1 MTGTPDLVIR
11 GGTIADGLGG
21 ELFEADVAITNGRIS
36 EIGKVSAK
44 GKEEIDARGKLV
56 TPGFVDVHTHYD
68 GQVTWSQDITP
79 SSQNGVT
86 TAIMGNCGVGFAPCR
101 PSDHHRLIQL
111 MEGVEDIPEP
121 VLSAG
126 IPWSWESFPDYME
139 WLSKRHFDIDIG
151 AQLPHAA
158 LRVYV
163 MGERG
168 ARRDPS
174 TAEDNRA
181 MAALA
186 GDAVRAGAL
195 GFSTS
200 RTLNH
205 RTSTG
210 DFTPTLKAGEDELT
224 AIAGAMHKVG
234 RSVLQF
240 VLDLSTLDED
250 LPMMLRV
257 AANTQIPVSFSITQN
272 DKAPQRWRQTLDMIR
287 DASARGL
294 SITAQIAA
302 RPVGLML
309 GLELSRNPFQT
320 HPSYQAIAHLPL
332 KPSGW
337 RGCISPRCAPRSS
350 ARHATAT
357 DDPLFF
363 RPNYDKMYLLG
374 NPPDYEQP
382 PENTLGAQARRHGQ
396 QPEALAYDAMLTDD
410 GRGMLYVP
418 FLNYSDGNLDATR
431 EMLRDPNSVPGLSDG
446 GAHCGIICDASF
458 PTYLLTHWTRDRSRG
473 EKLSIPFVV
482 AAQSRKTALSV
493 GLHDRG
499 VIAPGYKA
507 DINVIDYDKLHLHPP
522 KVHYDL
528 PVGGRRLLQRGRRL
542 RRHHRLR
549 RGDAARR
556 HRHGIASG
564 QIGARRAGQQVP
576 VRRGGGLKP
585 GDSTKPVSFPRRQ
598 ERHERLRYA
607 SGKFGLRNRLPHQP
621 CPFRVGPQQQQAGHS

>member
-1 MTGTPDLVIR
+1 MMLANKTDLGWKAMTSTPDLVIR
-11 GGTIADGLGG
+11 GGNIADGKGG
-21 ELFEADVAITNGRIS
+21 ELYEADVAISGGRIT
-36 EIGKVSAK
+36 EVGKVSTK
-44 GKEEIDARGKLV
+44 GKEEIDAKGKLV

-68 GQVTWSQDITP
+68 GQVAWSQDITP

-86 TAIMGNCGVGFAPCR
+86 TAIMGNCGVGFAPCK
-101 PSDHHRLIQL
+101 PSDHVRLIQL

-126 IPWSWESFPDYME
+126 IPWAWESFPDYME
-139 WLSKRHFDIDIG
+139 WLSKRNFDVDIG

-174 TAEDNRA
+174 TPEDNKA

-186 GDAVRAGAL
+186 ADAVRAGAL

-224 AIAGAMHKVG
+224 AIAAAMHAQG

-240 VLDLSTLDED
+240 VLDLSTINED

-257 AANTQIPVSFSITQN
+257 AENTRIPVTFSITQN
-272 DKAPQRWRQTLDMIR
+272 DKEPRRWRKTFDIIK

-294 SITAQIAA
+294 NITAQVPA

-320 HPSYQAIAHLPL
+320 HPSYKAIAHLPL
-332 KPSGW
+332 AERLKRLHQPETKAAILSE
-337 RGCISPRCAPRSS
+337 
-350 ARHATAT
+350 HATTT

-374 NPPDYEQP
+374 NPPDYEQS
-382 PENTLGAQARRHGQ
+382 PENTLGAQAKRQGRR
-396 QPEALAYDAMLTDD
+396 PEELAYEAMLTEE

-418 FLNYSDGNLDATR
+418 FLGYSDGNLDATR
-431 EMLRDPNSVPGLSDG
+431 EMMLEPNAVPGLSDG

-482 AAQSRKTALSV
+482 AAQARRTALSV
-493 GLHDRG
+493 GLSDRG
-499 VIAPGYKA
+499 VIAPGFKA
-507 DINVIDYDKLHLHPP
+507 DVNVIDYDKLHLHPP

-528 PVGGRRLLQRGRRL
+528 PVGGRRLLQQVDGYDATIVSGVVTQRDGNATGAHPGKLVRGAQ
-542 RRHHRLR
+542 
-549 RGDAARR
+549 GDAR
-556 HRHGIASG
+556 
-564 QIGARRAGQQVP
+564 QFGAAAG
-576 VRRGGGLKP
+576 
-585 GDSTKPVSFPRRQ
+585 
-598 ERHERLRYA
+598 
-607 SGKFGLRNRLPHQP
+607 
-621 CPFRVGPQQQQAGHS
+621 

>member
-1 MTGTPDLVIR
+1 MIANPDLVIR
-11 GGTIADGLGG
+11 GGTLADGSGG
-21 ELFEADVAITNGRIS
+21 DLYEADVAIKDGRIA
-36 EIGKVSAK
+36 EVGKVSAK
-44 GKEEIDARGKLV
+44 GKEEIDAKGKLV
-56 TPGFVDVHTHYD
+56 APGFVDVHTHYD

-86 TAIMGNCGVGFAPCR
+86 TAIMGNCGVGFAPCK
-101 PSDHHRLIQL
+101 PADHLRLIQL

-126 IPWSWESFPDYME
+126 IPWAWESFPDYMN
-139 WLSKRHFDIDIG
+139 WLSKRRFDIDVG

-181 MAALA
+181 MAQLA
-186 GDAVRAGAL
+186 REAVRSGAL

-224 AIAGAMHKVG
+224 AIAEAMHGEG

-240 VLDLSTLDED
+240 VLDLSTLHED

-257 AANTQIPVSFSITQN
+257 AENTKCPITFSITQN
-272 DKAPQRWRQTLDMIR
+272 DKAPQRWRQTFAEIN
-287 DASARGL
+287 AAAARGL
-294 SITAQIAA
+294 NITAQIAA

-320 HPSYQAIAHLPL
+320 HPSYRAIARLPL
-332 KPSGW
+332 AERLIRLRQPEVRAAILSE
-337 RGCISPRCAPRSS
+337 S
-350 ARHATAT
+350 ATAT

-382 PENTLGAQARRHGQ
+382 PENALGARARREGKR
-396 QPEALAYDAMLTDD
+396 PEELAYDAMLTED

-418 FLNYSDGNLDATR
+418 FLNYADGNLDATR
-431 EMLRDPNSVPGLSDG
+431 EMLQDPRSVPGLSDG

-482 AAQSRKTALSV
+482 AVQSRKTALSV

-499 VIAPGYKA
+499 LLAPGHKA
-507 DINVIDYDKLHLHPP
+507 DVNVIDYDKLHLHPP

-528 PVGGRRLLQRGRRL
+528 PVGGRRLLQQVDGYDATVVSGVVTQREGRATGARPGKLVRGAQGTAPGL
-542 RRHHRLR
+542 
-549 RGDAARR
+549 DAA
-556 HRHGIASG
+556 AS
-564 QIGARRAGQQVP
+564 
-576 VRRGGGLKP
+576 
-585 GDSTKPVSFPRRQ
+585 
-598 ERHERLRYA
+598 
-607 SGKFGLRNRLPHQP
+607 
-621 CPFRVGPQQQQAGHS
+621 

>member
-1 MTGTPDLVIR
+1 MAMTSTPDLVIR
-11 GGTIADGLGG
+11 GGTVADGKGG
-21 ELFEADVAITNGRIS
+21 DLFEADIAVSGGRIT
-36 EIGKVSAK
+36 ELGKVLGK
-44 GKEEIDARGKLV
+44 GTEEIDARGKLV
-56 TPGFVDVHTHYD
+56 TPGFVDIHTHYD
-68 GQVTWSQDITP
+68 GQVTWANDISP

-86 TAIMGNCGVGFAPCR
+86 TAVMGNCGVGFAPCK
-101 PSDHHRLIQL
+101 PEDHQRLIQL

-126 IPWSWESFPDYME
+126 IPWQWESFSDYMD
-139 WLSKRHFDIDIG
+139 WLSKRPFDIDIG

-168 ARRDPS
+168 ARRDPA
-174 TAEDNRA
+174 TPEDNRA

-186 GDAVRAGAL
+186 SDAVRAGAL

-210 DFTPTLKAGEDELT
+210 DYTPTLKAGEDELT
-224 AIAGAMHKVG
+224 AIAAAMQSQG

-240 VLDLSTLDED
+240 VLDLSTINED

-257 AANTQIPVSFSITQN
+257 AENTKCPISFSITQN
-272 DKAPQRWRQTLDMIR
+272 DKAPRRWRQTLDTIAE
-287 DASARGL
+287 ASARGL

-302 RPVGLML
+302 RPVGLLL

-320 HPSYQAIAHLPL
+320 HPSYKAIASLPL
-332 KPSGW
+332 ADRLNRLHQPDVRAAILSE
-337 RGCISPRCAPRSS
+337 S
-350 ARHATAT
+350 ATAT

-374 NPPDYEQP
+374 DPPDYEQP
-382 PENTLGAQARRHGQ
+382 PENALGAQARRQGRR
-396 QPEALAYDAMLTDD
+396 PEELAYDAMLADN
-410 GRGMLYVP
+410 GKGMLYVP
-418 FLNYSDGNLDATR
+418 FLNYADGNLDAVR
-431 EMLRDPNSVPGLSDG
+431 EMLRDPHSVPGLSDG

-493 GLHDRG
+493 GLGDRG
-499 VIAPGYKA
+499 VLAPGYKA
-507 DINVIDYDKLHLHPP
+507 DVNVIDYDRLHLHPP

-528 PVGGRRLLQRGRRL
+528 PVGGRRLLQQVDGY
-542 RRHHRLR
+542 
-549 RGDAARR
+549 DAT
-556 HRHGIASG
+556 IVSG
-564 QIGARRAGQQVP
+564 V
-576 VRRGGGLKP
+576 VTRRGGVATGARP
-585 GDSTKPVSFPRRQ
+585 G
-598 ERHERLRYA
+598 RLVRGAGAGA
-607 SGKFGLRNRLPHQP
+607 SRIG
-621 CPFRVGPQQQQAGHS
+621 AAAS

>member
-1 MTGTPDLVIR
+1 MTNADLVIR
-11 GGTIADGLGG
+11 GGNIADGRGG
-21 ELFEADVAITNGRIS
+21 ELFEADVAIKDGRIT
-36 EIGKVSAK
+36 EIGKVLGK
-44 GKEEIDARGKLV
+44 GKEEIDAKGKLV

-68 GQVTWSQDITP
+68 GQVTWSHDITP

-86 TAIMGNCGVGFAPCR
+86 SAIMGNCGVGFAPCK
-101 PSDHHRLIQL
+101 PEDHLRLIQL

-126 IPWSWESFPDYME
+126 IPWAWESFPDYMN
-139 WLSKRHFDIDIG
+139 WLSKRNFDIDIG

-174 TAEDNRA
+174 TADDNKV
-181 MAALA
+181 MAKLA
-186 GDAVRAGAL
+186 AEAVRAGAL

-224 AIAGAMHKVG
+224 AIAGAMQG
-234 RSVLQF
+234 AGASVLQF
-240 VLDLSTLDED
+240 VLDLSTIHED

-257 AANTQIPVSFSITQN
+257 AENTKCPITFSITQN
-272 DKAPQRWRQTLDMIR
+272 DKAPRRYRQTLAEIN
-287 DASARGL
+287 AAAARGL
-294 SITAQIAA
+294 QITAQIAA
-302 RPVGLML
+302 RPVGLLL

-320 HPSYQAIAHLPL
+320 HPSYKAIADLPL
-332 KPSGW
+332 AERVARLRQSEV
-337 RGCISPRCAPRSS
+337 RAAILSES
-350 ARHATAT
+350 ASAT

-363 RPNYDKMYLLG
+363 RPNYEKIYLLG
-374 NPPDYEQP
+374 DPPDYEQP
-382 PENTLGAQARRHGQ
+382 MENALGPQARRLGKV
-396 QPEALAYDAMLTDD
+396 PEELAYDAMLSDD

-418 FLNYSDGNLDATR
+418 FLNYVDGNLDSTR
-431 EMLRDPNSVPGLSDG
+431 EMLTDPRSVPGLSDG

-458 PTYLLTHWTRDRSRG
+458 PTYLLTHWTRDRKRG

-482 AAQSRKTALSV
+482 AVQSRKTALSV

-499 VIAPGYKA
+499 VIAPGFKA
-507 DINVIDYDKLHLHPP
+507 DVNVIDYDRLHLHPP

-528 PVGGRRLLQRGRRL
+528 PVGGRRLLQQVDGYDVTIVSGVVTRRD
-542 RRHHRLR
+542 
-549 RGDAARR
+549 GVAT
-556 HRHGIASG
+556 
-564 QIGARRAGQQVP
+564 GARPGRLLRGAQGRA
-576 VRRGGGLKP
+576 
-585 GDSTKPVSFPRRQ
+585 
-598 ERHERLRYA
+598 E
-607 SGKFGLRNRLPHQP
+607 FGAA
-621 CPFRVGPQQQQAGHS
+621 AG

>member
-1 MTGTPDLVIR
+1 MNAMTANPDLVIR

-21 ELFEADVAITNGRIS
+21 ELFEADVAITDGRIS
-36 EIGKVSAK
+36 EIGKISSKGREEVDAK
-44 GKEEIDARGKLV
+44 GKLV
-56 TPGFVDVHTHYD
+56 APGFVDVHTHYD

-86 TAIMGNCGVGFAPCR
+86 TAVMGNCGVGFAPCK
-101 PSDHHRLIQL
+101 PSDHQRLIEL

-126 IPWSWESFPDYME
+126 IPWSWESFPDYLG
-139 WLSKRHFDIDIG
+139 WLSKRQFDIDIG

-174 TAEDNRA
+174 TSEDNKA
-181 MAALA
+181 MAGLA
-186 GDAVRAGAL
+186 GEAVRAGAL

-210 DFTPTLKAGEDELT
+210 DFTPTLKAGEAELT
-224 AIAGAMHKVG
+224 AIAGAMHGVG

-240 VLDLSTLDED
+240 VLDLSTLHED

-257 AANTQIPVSFSITQN
+257 AKNTNCPISFSITQN
-272 DKAPQRWRQTLDMIR
+272 DKAPRRWRETLDTINQ
-287 DASARGL
+287 AAARGL

-302 RPVGLML
+302 RPVGLLL

-320 HPSYQAIAHLPL
+320 HPSYRAIAKLPL
-332 KPSGW
+332 AE
-337 RGCISPRCAPRSS
+337 RLTHLRRSE
-350 ARHATAT
+350 ARAAILSETATAT

-382 PENTLGAQARRHGQ
+382 PENGLGPQARSQGR
-396 QPEALAYDAMLTDD
+396 QPEELAYDAMLTDE

-418 FLNYSDGNLDATR
+418 FLNYADGNLDA
-431 EMLRDPNSVPGLSDG
+431 G
-446 GAHCGIICDASF
+446 
-458 PTYLLTHWTRDRSRG
+458 
-473 EKLSIPFVV
+473 
-482 AAQSRKTALSV
+482 
-493 GLHDRG
+493 
-499 VIAPGYKA
+499 
-507 DINVIDYDKLHLHPP
+507 
-522 KVHYDL
+522 
-528 PVGGRRLLQRGRRL
+528 
-542 RRHHRLR
+542 
-549 RGDAARR
+549 
-556 HRHGIASG
+556 
-564 QIGARRAGQQVP
+564 
-576 VRRGGGLKP
+576 
-585 GDSTKPVSFPRRQ
+585 
-598 ERHERLRYA
+598 
-607 SGKFGLRNRLPHQP
+607 
-621 CPFRVGPQQQQAGHS
+621 

>member
-1 MTGTPDLVIR
+1 MTSNPDLVIR
-11 GGTIADGLGG
+11 GGSIADGLGG
-21 ELFEADVAITNGRIS
+21 ELFEADVAIKDGRII
-36 EIGKVSAK
+36 EVGRVAGK
-44 GKEEIDARGKLV
+44 GTEEVDARGKLV
-56 TPGFVDVHTHYD
+56 APGFVDLHTHYD

-86 TAIMGNCGVGFAPCR
+86 SAVMGNCGVGFAPCR
-101 PSDHHRLIQL
+101 PSDHVRLIQL

-126 IPWSWESFPDYME
+126 IPWAWESFGDYMD
-139 WLSKRHFDIDIG
+139 WLSQRRFDVDIG

-168 ARRDPS
+168 ARRDPA
-174 TAEDNRA
+174 TLEDNAA

-210 DFTPTLKAGEDELT
+210 DYTPTLKAGEDELT

-240 VLDLSTLDED
+240 VLDQGSIEED

-257 AANTQIPVSFSITQN
+257 AEKTQCPISFSVTQA
-272 DKAPQRWRQTLDMIR
+272 DKAPRRWRQTLDTINA
-287 DASARGL
+287 ASARGL
-294 SITAQIAA
+294 AITAQIAA

-320 HPSYQAIAHLPL
+320 HPSYRAIANLPL
-332 KPSGW
+332 AE
-337 RGCISPRCAPRSS
+337 RL
-350 ARHATAT
+350 ARLHQPEVRAAILSETATAT

-374 NPPDYEQP
+374 DPPDYEQP
-382 PENTLGAQARRHGQ
+382 PENALGARARRQGK
-396 QPEALAYDAMLTDD
+396 QPEELAYDAMLSDG

-418 FLNYSDGNLDATR
+418 FLNYADGNLDAVR
-431 EMLRDPNSVPGLSDG
+431 EMLSDPHSVPGLSDG

-458 PTYLLTHWTRDRSRG
+458 PTYLLTHWTRDRKRG

-482 AAQSRKTALSV
+482 AAQSRKTALSA
-493 GLHDRG
+493 GLSDRG
-499 VIAPGYKA
+499 VLAPGYKA
-507 DINVIDYDKLHLHPP
+507 DVNVIDYDRLHLHPP

-528 PVGGRRLLQRGRRL
+528 PVGGRRLLQQVDGYDLTIVSGVVTQRG
-542 RRHHRLR
+542 
-549 RGDAARR
+549 GTAT
-556 HRHGIASG
+556 
-564 QIGARRAGQQVP
+564 GARPGRL
-576 VRRGGGLKP
+576 VRGAQGSL
-585 GDSTKPVSFPRRQ
+585 Q
-598 ERHERLRYA
+598 
-607 SGKFGLRNRLPHQP
+607 
-621 CPFRVGPQQQQAGHS
+621 

>member
-1 MTGTPDLVIR
+1 MTNPDLVIR
-11 GGTIADGLGG
+11 GGMVADGNGG
-21 ELFEADVAITNGRIS
+21 ELFEADVAITGGRIS
-36 EIGKVSAK
+36 EVGKISGK

-86 TAIMGNCGVGFAPCR
+86 TAIMGNCGVGFAPCK
-101 PSDHHRLIQL
+101 PADHTRLIQL

-126 IPWSWESFPDYME
+126 IPWAWESFPDYMG
-139 WLSKRHFDIDIG
+139 WLSKRDFDIDVG

-174 TAEDNRA
+174 TVEDNAA
-181 MAALA
+181 MAKLA
-186 GDAVRAGAL
+186 GEAVRSGAL

-224 AIAGAMHKVG
+224 AIAGAMHREG

-240 VLDLSTLDED
+240 VLDLSTIDDD

-257 AANTQIPVSFSITQN
+257 ADTTKCPISFSITQN
-272 DKAPQRWRQTLDMIR
+272 DKAPQRWRQTLDEIN
-287 DASARGL
+287 AAAQRGL

-302 RPVGLML
+302 RPVGLLL

-320 HPSYQAIAHLPL
+320 HPSYRAIAHLPL
-332 KPSGW
+332 KE
-337 RGCISPRCAPRSS
+337 RL
-350 ARHATAT
+350 ARLHQPEVRQAILSETATAT

-363 RPNYDKMYLLG
+363 RPNYDKMFLLG
-374 NPPDYEQP
+374 DPPDYEQP
-382 PENTLGAQARRHGQ
+382 PENALGPQARKQGRK
-396 QPEALAYDAMLTDD
+396 PEELAYDAMLSDE

-418 FLNYSDGNLDATR
+418 FLNYADGNLDATR
-431 EMLRDPNSVPGLSDG
+431 EMLIDPQSVPGLSDG

-458 PTYLLTHWTRDRSRG
+458 PTYLLTHWTRDRTRG

-493 GLHDRG
+493 GLTDRG
-499 VIAPGYKA
+499 LIAPGYKA
-507 DINVIDYDKLHLHPP
+507 DINVIDYDRLHLHPP

-528 PVGGRRLLQRGRRL
+528 PVGGRRLLQDVDGYEATIVSGVVTRRHGAATGRRPGKL
-542 RRHHRLR
+542 I
-549 RGDAARR
+549 RGAQ
-556 HRHGIASG
+556 G
-564 QIGARRAGQQVP
+564 V
-576 VRRGGGLKP
+576 V
-585 GDSTKPVSFPRRQ
+585 
-598 ERHERLRYA
+598 
-607 SGKFGLRNRLPHQP
+607 N
-621 CPFRVGPQQQQAGHS
+621 

>member
-1 MTGTPDLVIR
+1 MTDQPDLVIR
-11 GGTIADGLGG
+11 GGTLADGTGG
-21 ELFEADVAITNGRIS
+21 DLYEADIAIKDGRIA
-36 EIGKVSAK
+36 EVGKVAAK
-44 GKEEIDARGKLV
+44 GVEEIDAKGKLV

-68 GQVTWSQDITP
+68 GQVTWSHDITP

-101 PSDHHRLIQL
+101 PADHQRLIQL

-121 VLSAG
+121 VLEAG
-126 IPWSWESFPDYME
+126 IPWEWESFPDYMD
-139 WLSKRHFDIDIG
+139 WLSKRHFDMDIG

-168 ARRDPS
+168 ARRDPA

-181 MAALA
+181 MASLA
-186 GDAVRAGAL
+186 GDAVRSGAL

-210 DFTPTLKAGEDELT
+210 DYTPTLKAGEDELT
-224 AIAGAMHKVG
+224 AIAGAMHGAG

-240 VLDLSTLDED
+240 VLDLSTLHED

-257 AANTQIPVSFSITQN
+257 ADSTKCPISFSVTQN
-272 DKAPQRWRQTLDMIR
+272 DKAPERWRQTLAEINQ
-287 DASARGL
+287 AAARGL
-294 SITAQIAA
+294 SITAQIPA
-302 RPVGLML
+302 RPVGLLL

-320 HPSYQAIAHLPL
+320 HPSYREIAHLSLP
-332 KPSGW
+332 
-337 RGCISPRCAPRSS
+337 
-350 ARHATAT
+350 ARVARLRQSEVRAAILSETATAT

-363 RPNYDKMYLLG
+363 KPNYDKMYLLG
-374 NPPDYEQP
+374 DPPDYEQP
-382 PENTLGAQARRHGQ
+382 PEKTLGAQARARGCK
-396 QPEALAYDAMLTDD
+396 PEELAYDAMLSDD

-418 FLNYSDGNLDATR
+418 FLNYSDGNLDATY
-431 EMLRDPNSVPGLSDG
+431 EMLRDPRSVPGLSDG

-473 EKLSIPFVV
+473 DKLSIPFVV

-493 GLHDRG
+493 GLEDRG
-499 VIAPGYKA
+499 LLAPGYKA
-507 DINVIDYDKLHLHPP
+507 DVNVIDYDRLHLHPP

-528 PVGGRRLLQRGRRL
+528 PVGGRRLMQEVDGYDATIVAGRVT
-542 RRHHRLR
+542 RRH
-549 RGDAARR
+549 
-556 HRHGIASG
+556 G
-564 QIGARRAGQQVP
+564 QATGA
-576 VRRGGGLKP
+576 
-585 GDSTKPVSFPRRQ
+585 
-598 ERHERLRYA
+598 
-607 SGKFGLRNRLPHQP
+607 
-621 CPFRVGPQQQQAGHS
+621 QAGRLIRGAQAVN

>member
-1 MTGTPDLVIR
+1 MATNPDLVIR
-11 GGTIADGLGG
+11 GGTIADGRGG
-21 ELFEADVAITNGRIS
+21 ELFEADVAISGGVITDV
-36 EIGKVSAK
+36 GKITAT
-44 GKEEIDARGKLV
+44 GQEEIDARGKLV

-126 IPWSWESFPDYME
+126 IPWSWESFPDYMD
-139 WLSKRHFDIDIG
+139 WLSKRSFDIDIG

-174 TAEDNRA
+174 TAEDNEA

-210 DFTPTLKAGEDELT
+210 DFTPTLKAGEAELT
-224 AIAGAMHKVG
+224 AIAGAMHDVG

-240 VLDLSTLDED
+240 VLDLSTLHED

-257 AANTQIPVSFSITQN
+257 AKNTNCPISFSITQN
-272 DKAPQRWRQTLDMIR
+272 DKAPRRWRETLDTINQ
-287 DASARGL
+287 AAARGL

-302 RPVGLML
+302 RPVGLLL

-320 HPSYQAIAHLPL
+320 HPSYRAIAHLPL
-332 KPSGW
+332 AERLARLHQPEIRAS
-337 RGCISPRCAPRSS
+337 ILSETASP
-350 ARHATAT
+350 T

-374 NPPDYEQP
+374 DPPDYEQP
-382 PENTLGAQARRHGQ
+382 PENTLGAQARRLGRK
-396 QPEALAYDAMLTDD
+396 PEELAYDAMLTDQ

-418 FLNYSDGNLDATR
+418 FLNYADGNLDATL
-431 EMLRDPNSVPGLSDG
+431 EMLRDPLSVPGLE
-446 GAHCGIICDASF
+446 
-458 PTYLLTHWTRDRSRG
+458 RRR
-473 EKLSIPFVV
+473 
-482 AAQSRKTALSV
+482 RAL
-493 GLHDRG
+493 
-499 VIAPGYKA
+499 
-507 DINVIDYDKLHLHPP
+507 
-522 KVHYDL
+522 
-528 PVGGRRLLQRGRRL
+528 
-542 RRHHRLR
+542 RHHL
-549 RGDAARR
+549 
-556 HRHGIASG
+556 
-564 QIGARRAGQQVP
+564 
-576 VRRGGGLKP
+576 
-585 GDSTKPVSFPRRQ
+585 
-598 ERHERLRYA
+598 
-607 SGKFGLRNRLPHQP
+607 
-621 CPFRVGPQQQQAGHS
+621 

>member
-1 MTGTPDLVIR
+1 MSGTPDLVIR
-11 GGTIADGLGG
+11 GGTVADGGG
-21 ELFEADVAITNGRIS
+21 GDLYEADVAIADGRIT
-36 EIGKVSAK
+36 EVGKVLAK

-56 TPGFVDVHTHYD
+56 APGFVDVHTHYD

-101 PSDHHRLIQL
+101 PSDHVRLIQL

-126 IPWSWESFPDYME
+126 IPWLWESFPDYMD
-139 WLSKRHFDIDIG
+139 WLSQRGFDVDIG

-174 TAEDNRA
+174 TAEDNKQ

-224 AIAGAMHKVG
+224 AIAGAMHGVG

-240 VLDLSTLDED
+240 VLDLSTLNED

-257 AANTQIPVSFSITQN
+257 AENTRCPISFSITQN
-272 DKAPQRWRQTLDMIR
+272 DKAPNRWRQTLDTIGEATR
-287 DASARGL
+287 RGL

-320 HPSYQAIAHLPL
+320 HPSYRALAHLPL
-332 KPSGW
+332 AE
-337 RGCISPRCAPRSS
+337 RV
-350 ARHATAT
+350 ARLRMPEVRAAILSENATAT

-382 PENTLGAQARRHGQ
+382 PENALGAQAKRQGKR
-396 QPEALAYDAMLTDD
+396 PEELAYDAMLTDD

-418 FLNYSDGNLDATR
+418 FLNYADGNLDATR
-431 EMLRDPNSVPGLSDG
+431 EMLRDPNAVPGLSDG

-473 EKLSIPFVV
+473 EKLSIPFVI

-493 GLHDRG
+493 GLYDRG
-499 VIAPGYKA
+499 LLAPGLKA
-507 DINVIDYDKLHLHPP
+507 DVNVIDYDRLHLHPP

-528 PVGGRRLLQRGRRL
+528 PVGGRRLLQQVDGY
-542 RRHHRLR
+542 
-549 RGDAARR
+549 DAT
-556 HRHGIASG
+556 IVSG
-564 QIGARRAGQQVP
+564 V
-576 VRRGGGLKP
+576 VTRRGGKATGARP
-585 GDSTKPVSFPRRQ
+585 GKLVRGTQ
-598 ERHERLRYA
+598 GRL
-607 SGKFGLRNRLPHQP
+607 H
-621 CPFRVGPQQQQAGHS
+621 

>member
-1 MTGTPDLVIR
+1 MTSTPDLVIR
-11 GGTIADGLGG
+11 GGNIADGKGG
-21 ELFEADVAITNGRIS
+21 DLYEADVAITGGHIT
-36 EIGKVSAK
+36 EVGKVSAK
-44 GKEEIDARGKLV
+44 GKEEIDAKGKLV
-56 TPGFVDVHTHYD
+56 APGFVDVHTHYD

-86 TAIMGNCGVGFAPCR
+86 SAVMGNCGVGFAPCR
-101 PSDHHRLIQL
+101 PSDHQRLIEL

-126 IPWSWESFPDYME
+126 IPWAWESFPDYME
-139 WLSKRHFDIDIG
+139 WLSKRSFDMDVG

-174 TAEDNRA
+174 TPEDNIA

-240 VLDLSTLDED
+240 VLDQGSIEED

-257 AANTQIPVSFSITQN
+257 AENTKCPISFSVAQA
-272 DKAPQRWRQTLDMIR
+272 DKAPRRWRQTLDTINAAC
-287 DASARGL
+287 DRGL

-302 RPVGLML
+302 RPVGLLL

-320 HPSYQAIAHLPL
+320 HPSYHAIAKLPPAERL
-332 KPSGW
+332 
-337 RGCISPRCAPRSS
+337 
-350 ARHATAT
+350 ARLRQPEVRAAILSEHATAT

-382 PENTLGAQARRHGQ
+382 PENTLGAQARRQGR
-396 QPEALAYDAMLTDD
+396 QPEELAYEAMLTED

-418 FLNYSDGNLDATR
+418 FLNYSEGNLDATR
-431 EMLRDPNSVPGLSDG
+431 EMLCDPRSVPGLSDG

-493 GLHDRG
+493 GLTDRG
-499 VIAPGYKA
+499 LIAPGYKA
-507 DINVIDYDKLHLHPP
+507 DVNVIDYDRLHLHPP

-528 PVGGRRLLQRGRRL
+528 PVGGRRLLQRVDGYDSTIVSGVVTQ
-542 RRHHRLR
+542 
-549 RGDAARR
+549 RGGTAT
-556 HRHGIASG
+556 
-564 QIGARRAGQQVP
+564 GARPGLL
-576 VRRGGGLKP
+576 VRGAQGSKTEFGAA
-585 GDSTKPVSFPRRQ
+585 
-598 ERHERLRYA
+598 A
-607 SGKFGLRNRLPHQP
+607 S
-621 CPFRVGPQQQQAGHS
+621 

>member
-1 MTGTPDLVIR
+1 MASNPDLVIR
-11 GGTIADGLGG
+11 GGSIADGLGG
-21 ELFEADVAITNGRIS
+21 ELFEADVAISGGRII
-36 EIGKVSAK
+36 EVGRVSAQ
-44 GKEEIDARGKLV
+44 GKDEIDARGKLV

-68 GQVTWSQDITP
+68 GQVTWSQDINP

-86 TAIMGNCGVGFAPCR
+86 TAIMGNCGVGFAPCK
-101 PSDHHRLIQL
+101 PADHVRLIQL

-126 IPWSWESFPDYME
+126 IPWAWESFPDYMD
-139 WLSKRHFDIDIG
+139 WLSQRSFDMDIG

-168 ARRDPS
+168 ANRDPA
-174 TAEDNRA
+174 TPEDNSA

-210 DFTPTLKAGEDELT
+210 EYTPTLKAGEDELT

-240 VLDLSTLDED
+240 VLDQGSIHED

-257 AANTQIPVSFSITQN
+257 AENTKCPISFSVTQA
-272 DKAPQRWRQTLDMIR
+272 DKAPRRWRQTLDSIGE
-287 DASARGL
+287 ASARGL

-302 RPVGLML
+302 RPVGLLL

-320 HPSYQAIAHLPL
+320 HPSYRTIAKLPL
-332 KPSGW
+332 AE
-337 RGCISPRCAPRSS
+337 RL
-350 ARHATAT
+350 ARLHRPEVRAAILSETPTST

-374 NPPDYEQP
+374 DPPDYEQP
-382 PENTLGAQARRHGQ
+382 PENALGAQARRRGCK
-396 QPEALAYDAMLTDD
+396 PEELAYDAMLSDQ

-418 FLNYSDGNLDATR
+418 FLNYADGNLDAVH
-431 EMLRDPNSVPGLSDG
+431 EMLRDPHSVPGLSDG

-458 PTYLLTHWTRDRSRG
+458 PTYLLTHWTRDRTRG
-473 EKLSIPFVV
+473 DKLSIPFVV

-499 VIAPGYKA
+499 VIAKGYKA
-507 DINVIDYDKLHLHPP
+507 DLNVIDYDRLHLHPP

-528 PVGGRRLLQRGRRL
+528 PVGGRRLLQQVEGYDATIVSGLVTQRG
-542 RRHHRLR
+542 
-549 RGDAARR
+549 GMAT
-556 HRHGIASG
+556 
-564 QIGARRAGQQVP
+564 GARPGRL
-576 VRRGGGLKP
+576 VRGAQGPHGL
-585 GDSTKPVSFPRRQ
+585 
-598 ERHERLRYA
+598 
-607 SGKFGLRNRLPHQP
+607 
-621 CPFRVGPQQQQAGHS
+621 

>member
-1 MTGTPDLVIR
+1 MANNADLVIR
-11 GGTIADGLGG
+11 GGNIADGFGG
-21 ELFEADVAITNGRIS
+21 ELFEADVAIKDGRIT
-36 EIGKVSAK
+36 EVGHVAGK
-44 GKEEIDARGKLV
+44 GTEEIDARGKLV
-56 TPGFVDVHTHYD
+56 APGFVDVHTHYD

-101 PSDHHRLIQL
+101 PDDHFRLIQL

-126 IPWSWESFPDYME
+126 IPWSWESFPDYMD
-139 WLSKRHFDIDIG
+139 WLSKRNFDIDIG

-174 TAEDNRA
+174 TQEDNKA
-181 MAALA
+181 MATLA
-186 GDAVRAGAL
+186 REAVRSGAL

-224 AIAGAMHKVG
+224 AIAEAMHGQG

-240 VLDLSTLDED
+240 VLDLSSLDED

-257 AANTQIPVSFSITQN
+257 AENTRCPITFSITQN
-272 DKAPQRWRQTLDMIR
+272 DEAPRRWRQTLDEIN
-287 DASARGL
+287 AAAARGL

-302 RPVGLML
+302 RPVGLLL

-320 HPSYQAIAHLPL
+320 HPSYRAIAKLPL
-332 KPSGW
+332 EERLKRLHQPDLRAAILSESPS
-337 RGCISPRCAPRSS
+337 S
-350 ARHATAT
+350 T

-363 RPNYDKMYLLG
+363 RPNYEKMYLLG
-374 NPPDYEQP
+374 DPPDYEQP
-382 PENTLGAQARRHGQ
+382 AENALGPQARRQGGK
-396 QPEALAYDAMLTDD
+396 PEELAYDAMLSDE

-418 FLNYSDGNLDATR
+418 FVNYSDGNLDATR
-431 EMLRDPNSVPGLSDG
+431 EMLQDPRSVPGLSDG

-458 PTYLLTHWTRDRSRG
+458 PTYLLTHWTRDRKRG

-493 GLHDRG
+493 GLTDRG
-499 VIAPGYKA
+499 LLAPGYKA
-507 DINVIDYDKLHLHPP
+507 DVNVIDYDRLHLHPP

-528 PVGGRRLLQRGRRL
+528 PVGGRRLLQQVDGYDVTIVSGVVTQRG
-542 RRHHRLR
+542 
-549 RGDAARR
+549 GKAT
-556 HRHGIASG
+556 
-564 QIGARRAGQQVP
+564 GARPGRL
-576 VRRGGGLKP
+576 VRGAQGSLQ
-585 GDSTKPVSFPRRQ
+585 SI
-598 ERHERLRYA
+598 EAAA
-607 SGKFGLRNRLPHQP
+607 S
-621 CPFRVGPQQQQAGHS
+621 

>member
-1 MTGTPDLVIR
+1 MNANPDLVIR
-11 GGTIADGLGG
+11 RGNIADGLGG
-21 ELFEADVAITNGRIS
+21 ELFEADVAITGDRIT
-36 EIGKVSAK
+36 EVGKVSAK

-56 TPGFVDVHTHYD
+56 APGFVDVHTHYD

-86 TAIMGNCGVGFAPCR
+86 TAIMGNCGVGFAPCKR
-101 PSDHHRLIQL
+101 SDHQRLIQL

-126 IPWSWESFPDYME
+126 IPWSWESFPDYMN
-139 WLSKRHFDIDIG
+139 WLSKRNFDIDIG

-174 TAEDNRA
+174 TAEDNAA

-186 GDAVRAGAL
+186 REAVRAGAL

-224 AIAGAMHKVG
+224 AIAGAMHGEG

-240 VLDLSTLDED
+240 VLDLSTLHED

-257 AANTQIPVSFSITQN
+257 AENTRCPISFSITQN
-272 DKAPQRWRQTLDMIR
+272 DKSPRRWRQTLDEIN
-287 DASARGL
+287 AAAGRGL

-302 RPVGLML
+302 RPVGLLL

-320 HPSYQAIAHLPL
+320 HPSYRAIAKLPL
-332 KPSGW
+332 KDRLARLHQSDV
-337 RGCISPRCAPRSS
+337 RSAILS
-350 ARHATAT
+350 ETATST

-382 PENTLGAQARRHGQ
+382 VENALGAQARRQGRK
-396 QPEALAYDAMLTDD
+396 PEELAYDAMLSDD

-418 FLNYSDGNLDATR
+418 FLNYADGNLDATR
-431 EMLRDPNSVPGLSDG
+431 EMLCDPHSVPGLSDG

-458 PTYLLTHWTRDRSRG
+458 PTYLLTHWTRDRKRG

-493 GLHDRG
+493 GLSDRG

-507 DINVIDYDKLHLHPP
+507 DVNVIDYGKLHLHPP

-528 PVGGRRLLQRGRRL
+528 PVGGRRLLQQVDGYE
-542 RRHHRLR
+542 
-549 RGDAARR
+549 ATVV
-556 HRHGIASG
+556 SG
-564 QIGARRAGQQVP
+564 V
-576 VRRGGGLKP
+576 VTRRGGAATGNRP
-585 GDSTKPVSFPRRQ
+585 GRLVRGAQ
-598 ERHERLRYA
+598 ESLH
-607 SGKFGLRNRLPHQP
+607 
-621 CPFRVGPQQQQAGHS
+621 